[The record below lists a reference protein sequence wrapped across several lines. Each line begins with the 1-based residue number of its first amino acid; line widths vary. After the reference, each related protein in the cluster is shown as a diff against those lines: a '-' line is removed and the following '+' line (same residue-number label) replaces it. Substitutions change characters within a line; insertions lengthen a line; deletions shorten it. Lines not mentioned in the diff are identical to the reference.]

1 MNFYEVMNNINIKN
15 WQQLN
20 YNYLVNSLAKVRLA
34 LECKIKEENCP
45 ENDFFSNFSF
55 SPPPPLIQLKKIFCL
70 SNFECNIL
78 LLCVGIELYSAWE
91 ILCAEVQNDVRKTY
105 ATFNVAL
112 SIFPQMNWNA
122 FTPTSPL
129 RKWRLIELNVGNNL
143 LGSPIKLNERIFHYL
158 MGVNYL
164 DEYLQNLSF
173 SEFDQEN
180 YNSNNLLKTHQE
192 IIEKIINL
200 WLSESSLNV
209 VIELSGGD
217 SFSKKAIAVLAI
229 QKLQYNIYEISS
241 QKIPEDLTLLK
252 CLCEREWLLSQNVLL
267 LDCEEL
273 EKGNNSLKIQT
284 FIDSIKSPL
293 IIISN
298 EHFLQVKRPLIT
310 FNLTKPT
317 YEEQRIQWQ
326 LNLGKIN
333 HNLNSNLDLLLS
345 NFNLT
350 IPEIDKVCYKFK
362 TLTEEKRDL
371 NNLWEI
377 CRHQNRLRLDDL
389 CQRINLLATW
399 DDLIIAEQEQNILH
413 EIAAH
418 LRQKI
423 KVYQEWGWRQKSS
436 RGLGISALF
445 AGASGTGKTM
455 AAEVIGNE
463 LNLDVYRIDLSSVVS
478 KYIGETE
485 KNLKKIFDAA
495 ESCSAILLFDEA
507 DALFGKRSEVKDSHD
522 RYANME
528 VSYLLQRIE
537 SYQGLA
543 ILTSNFKNAID
554 QAFLRR
560 IRFIVQFA
568 FPNAS
573 QREAIWQRIFPHQTP
588 TQNLDY
594 KKLAKLNVA
603 GGNIRNIALNAAF
616 IAADVGEE
624 VQMKH
629 ILQAAQAEYSKL
641 ERPLT
646 DGEVKGWV

>member
-1 MNFYEVMNNINIKN
+1 MNIVNNQN

-20 YNYLVNSLAKVRLA
+20 HHYLVNSLAKIRLA
-34 LECKIKEENCP
+34 LEGKIKGESFT
-45 ENDFFSNFSF
+45 DDAFLSTFSSS
-55 SPPPPLIQLKKIFCL
+55 SPPALERFKKNFCL
-70 SNFECNIL
+70 TTFECNIL
-78 LLCVGIELYSAWE
+78 LLCAGMEFYSSWDN
-91 ILCAEVQNDVRKTY
+91 LCAEAQNDARKTY
-105 ATFNVAL
+105 PTFSLAL
-112 SIFPQMNWNA
+112 SIFPESDWNA
-122 FTPTSPL
+122 LTPFAPL
-129 RKWRLIELNVGNNL
+129 RKWRLIELDVSNSL
-143 LGSPIKLNERIFHYL
+143 SSSPIKLNERILHYL
-158 MGVNYL
+158 TGIQYL
-164 DEYLQNLSF
+164 DEYLENLSF
-173 SEFDQEN
+173 SQFKNQN
-180 YNSNNLLKTHQE
+180 YNDNLLITSQQE
-192 IIEKIINL
+192 IVEQISNL
-200 WLSESSLNV
+200 WLTQSSLHL
-209 VIELSGGD
+209 VIELAGGD
-217 SFSKKAIAVLAI
+217 SFSKKAIAFLAI
-229 QKLQYNIYEISS
+229 QKLQFNIYEISA

-293 IIISN
+293 IIISS

-310 FNLTKPT
+310 FNMTQPS
-317 YEEQRIQWQ
+317 YEEQKKQWQ

-333 HNLNSNLDLLLS
+333 HNLNGNLDLLLS

-350 IPEIDKVCYKFK
+350 IPEINKAFYNFQ
-362 TLTEEKRDL
+362 TLTEEQR
-371 NNLWEI
+371 NISNLWKI
-377 CRHQNRLRLDDL
+377 CRHQNRPRLDDL

-399 DDLIIAEQEQNILH
+399 DDLIIAQQEQDILH

-418 LRQKI
+418 LRQRI
-423 KVYQEWGWRQKSS
+423 KVYQEWGWQKKSS

-495 ESCSAILLFDEA
+495 ESCGAILLFDEA

-568 FPNAS
+568 FPNAN
-573 QREAIWQRIFPHQTP
+573 QREAIWQRIFPSQTP

-594 KKLAKLNVA
+594 KKLGKLNVA

-616 IAADVGEE
+616 IAADEGQE

-629 ILQAAQAEYSKL
+629 ILQASQSEYSKL